1 MSSIV
6 ITVQTASEL
15 KLLEEMAKK
24 MGFVAFELSEKDK
37 RLFARRKLSEI
48 RAKFSQ
54 LDISEEEILNEV
66 EEVRTARYAQKARK
80 DNH

>member
-6 ITVQTASEL
+6 ITVQTTSEL

-48 RAKFSQ
+48 SAKFSQ

-66 EEVRTARYAQKARK
+66 EEVRTARYAQKASK